1 MAHIALE
8 EGIPGILGPMKFRPE
23 TTGPLRRL
31 AEVLLRGDNT
41 LTSAERETIA
51 AVSSRNDCRFCQL
64 SHSAAAAEH
73 LGGDDAHYALIETV
87 KADVASADISPKL
100 KALLAIAGKVQQGDK
115 HVTPKDIAAA
125 RAQGATDCEIHDT
138 VLIAAAFCMF
148 NRYVDGLATWQPE
161 DPADYRLMGKMMAH
175 SGYTRT
181 DWEGDFGSCRN
192 LRALI
197 AEGCCSSDSQKLRPG
212 TPTSITRRPDRPIR

>member
-23 TTGPLRRL
+23 ATGPLRRL
-31 AEVLLRGDNT
+31 AEVLLLGDST

-51 AVSSRNDCRFCQL
+51 AVVSSRNDCRFYQL

-73 LGGDDAHYALIETV
+73 LGGDDAHYALVESIKTGFT
-87 KADVASADISPKL
+87 SADISPKL
-100 KALLAIAGKVQQGDK
+100 KALLAIAGKVQQGGK
-115 HVTPKDIAAA
+115 HVTPKDIAIA
-125 RAQGATDCEIHDT
+125 RTQGATDCEIHDT

-175 SGYTRT
+175 S
-181 DWEGDFGSCRN
+181 E
-192 LRALI
+192 
-197 AEGCCSSDSQKLRPG
+197 
-212 TPTSITRRPDRPIR
+212 